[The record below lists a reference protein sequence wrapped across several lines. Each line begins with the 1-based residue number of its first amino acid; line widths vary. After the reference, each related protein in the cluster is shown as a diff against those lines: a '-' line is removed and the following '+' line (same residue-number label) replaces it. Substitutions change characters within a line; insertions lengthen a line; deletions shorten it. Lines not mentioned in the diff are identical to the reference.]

1 MVTAKPQIAI
11 KLVSKPY
18 STRTA
23 LAPLIVGVV
32 VGWVFALLW
41 LCTGILA
48 LLNNIYWGLTL
59 LASTFGFSLFLSF
72 MTYSMVQDAYRS
84 FVFELTDADAV
95 LYVHDRLKKRTSTQM
110 VLLDDV
116 KYVEYYPYRDSSSM
130 ILHTPY
136 AQMEVPLW
144 PMGEQVRDIM
154 DFLDGRGLRI
164 VNVQFDDAMP
174 D

>member
-23 LAPLIVGVV
+23 LAPLMVGVG
-32 VGWVFALLW
+32 VGWIFVALW
-41 LCTGILA
+41 LITATAA
-48 LLNNIYWGLTL
+48 LMHNVLWGLL
-59 LASTFGFSLFLSF
+59 LLGSTFGFSMFLSF
-72 MTYSMVQDAYRS
+72 MTYSMVRDAYRS
-84 FVFELTDADAV
+84 FVFELTDSDAV
-95 LYVHDRLKKRTSTQM
+95 LYVYDRLKKRKSTQM

-116 KYVEYYPYRDSSSM
+116 TYVEYYPYRDSAAM
-130 ILHTPY
+130 ILHTSY

-144 PMGEQVRDIM
+144 PMGEQVKDVI

-164 VNVQFDDAMP
+164 VNVQFDDVIP
-174 D
+174 E

>member
-18 STRTA
+18 AARTA
-23 LAPLIVGVV
+23 LVPLMVGVS
-32 VGWVFALLW
+32 VGWLFMLLW
-41 LCTGILA
+41 LCTSILA
-48 LLNNIYWGLTL
+48 MTHNLYWGISL
-59 LASTFGFSLFLSF
+59 LASTLGFSLFLGL
-72 MTYSMVQDAYRS
+72 MTYSLVRDAHRS
-84 FVFELTDADAV
+84 FVFELTDSDAV
-95 LYVHDRLKKRTSTQM
+95 LYVFDRLNNRTATQM

-116 KYVEYYPYRDSSSM
+116 KYVEYYPYSDSASM

-144 PMGEQVRDIM
+144 PMGEQVKDVI
-154 DFLDGRGLRI
+154 DFLTGRGLNI
-164 VNVQFDDAMP
+164 VNVQFDDVIP

>member
-18 STRTA
+18 SSRTA
-23 LAPLIVGVV
+23 LAPLMVGVG
-32 VGWVFALLW
+32 VGWIFSLLWFCTGIFALLH
-41 LCTGILA
+41 
-48 LLNNIYWGLTL
+48 NVYWGLIL
-59 LASTFGFSLFLSF
+59 LASTFGFSLFLSL
-72 MTYSMVQDAYRS
+72 MTYSMVRDAHRN
-84 FVFELTDADAV
+84 FVFELTDSDAV
-95 LYVHDRLKKRTSTQM
+95 LYVYDRLLKRKSTQM

-144 PMGEQVRDIM
+144 PLGEQVKDVI

-164 VNVQFDDAMP
+164 VNVQFDDAIP

>member
-18 STRTA
+18 SKRTA
-23 LAPLIVGVV
+23 LGPLMVGIG
-32 VGWVFALLW
+32 VGWIFAALWLITGIFALVH
-41 LCTGILA
+41 
-48 LLNNIYWGLTL
+48 NVYWGLTL
-59 LASTFGFSLFLSF
+59 LASTSGFSLFLGL
-72 MTYSMVQDAYRS
+72 MTYSMVRDANRT
-84 FVFELTDADAV
+84 FVFELTDSDAV
-95 LYVHDRLKKRTSTQM
+95 LYVYDRLQKRQSTQM

-144 PMGEQVRDIM
+144 PMGEQVRDVI

-164 VNVQFDDAMP
+164 VNVQFDDVIP

>member
-18 STRTA
+18 SKRTA
-23 LAPLIVGVV
+23 LGPLMVGVA
-32 VGWVFALLW
+32 VGWIFAGLW
-41 LCTGILA
+41 AVTGICA
-48 LLNNIYWGLTL
+48 LWHNIYWGLML
-59 LASTFGFSLFLSF
+59 IASTSGFSLFLGL
-72 MTYSMVQDAYRS
+72 MTYSMVRDANRS
-84 FVFELTDADAV
+84 FVFELTDSDAV
-95 LYVHDRLKKRTSTQM
+95 LYVYDRLKKRKSTQM

-116 KYVEYYPYRDSSSM
+116 KYVEYYPYSDSASM

-144 PMGEQVRDIM
+144 PLGEQVKDVI
-154 DFLDGRGLRI
+154 DFLDGRGVKI
-164 VNVQFDDAMP
+164 FNVQFDDVIP

>member
-18 STRTA
+18 STRAA
-23 LAPLIVGVV
+23 LGPLMVGVA
-32 VGWVFALLW
+32 VGWGFVALW
-41 LCTGILA
+41 LCTGLFA
-48 LLNNIYWGLTL
+48 LMNNVYWGLML
-59 LASTFGFSLFLSF
+59 LASTSGFSIILFL
-72 MTYSMVQDAYRS
+72 MTYSMVRDAHRS
-84 FVFELTDADAV
+84 FVFELTDSDAV

-116 KYVEYYPYRDSSSM
+116 KYVEYYPYSDSSSM
-130 ILHTPY
+130 ILHTSY
-136 AQMEVPLW
+136 TQMEVPLW
-144 PMGEQVRDIM
+144 PMGDQVRDII

-164 VNVQFDDAMP
+164 VNVQFDDVIP